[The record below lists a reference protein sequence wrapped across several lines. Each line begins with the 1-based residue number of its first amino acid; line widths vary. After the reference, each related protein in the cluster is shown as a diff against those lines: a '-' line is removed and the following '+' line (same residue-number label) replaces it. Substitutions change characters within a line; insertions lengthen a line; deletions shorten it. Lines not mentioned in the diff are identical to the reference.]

1 MLIKNSKVSEHS
13 ICGHTGLPIHKVFQD
28 KNGNCQPLYRRGM
41 DETYEGASF
50 MNAKIFG

>member
-1 MLIKNSKVSEHS
+1 MIVKSSSSEHPV
-13 ICGHTGLPIHKVFQD
+13 CGHTGLPIHKVYQD
-28 KNGNCQPLYRRGM
+28 DGGNCRPLYRRGM

>member
-1 MLIKNSKVSEHS
+1 MIKNSTSEHP
-13 ICGHTGLPIHKVFQD
+13 ICSHTGLPVHKVFQD
-28 KNGNCQPLYRRGM
+28 KDGNCQPMYRKGM